1 MEILSSIG
9 LSFCTA
15 YLKPYTASLYPAVK
29 TFKTKAPAKL
39 NIRLKV
45 TGRRPDGYHELVS
58 IMIPIDLFDLLELTV
73 DPGGGIK
80 LACEGI
86 QIPTDENNLAF
97 RAAQSFFSR
106 TGIREEVSIKLIKHV
121 PVAAGMGG
129 GSSDAAATLLAL
141 NEMWSRPLSLPEMH
155 DLAIGLGADVP
166 FFLEGKPCLAR
177 GIGEILEP
185 LDSWPKCWFVIVR
198 PPIEVSTS
206 WVYSNLKFVLTT
218 DEYDNIKQT
227 LSHVPISIP
236 QILENDLE
244 RVTSATFPIV
254 ETIKKSLIQA
264 GAQGA
269 LMTGSG
275 PSVFGVFPSLDEALF
290 GKKELVSQNLGAVFM
305 ATTWSGSAFTQLPSL
320 GT

>member
-1 MEILSSIG
+1 
-9 LSFCTA
+9 
-15 YLKPYTASLYPAVK
+15 VK
-29 TFKTKAPAKL
+29 TFKIKAPAKL

-45 TGRRPDGYHELVS
+45 TGRRPDGYHDLVS
-58 IMIPIDLFDLLELTV
+58 IMAPIDLFDLLELTIAR
-73 DPGGGIK
+73 GGGIK

-86 QIPTDENNLAF
+86 PVPADESNLVF
-97 RAAQSFFSR
+97 RAARSFFSR
-106 TGIREEVSIKLIKHV
+106 TGLREEVSIKLFKHI

-141 NEMWSRPLSLPEMH
+141 NEMWSRPLSSPEIH
-155 DLAIGLGADVP
+155 DLATGLGADVP

-185 LDSWPKCWFVIVR
+185 LDSWPKCWFVIVH

-206 WVYSNLKFVLTT
+206 WVYCNLKLVLTT
-218 DEYDNIKQT
+218 NEYDNIKQT

-254 ETIKKSLIQA
+254 ETIKKNLIQA

-275 PSVFGVFPSLDEALF
+275 PSVFGLFPSPDEALF

-305 ATTWSGSAFTQLPSL
+305 ATTWSGSAFTQLSSP

>member
-1 MEILSSIG
+1 MGILSSIG

-15 YLKPYTASLYPAVK
+15 YLIPYTASLYPPVK
-29 TFKTKAPAKL
+29 TFRIKAPAKL

-73 DPGGGIK
+73 DPGEGIK
-80 LACEGI
+80 LVCEGT
-86 QIPTDENNLAF
+86 QLPNDESNLAF

-106 TGIREEVSIKLIKHV
+106 TGIREAVSIKLIKNV

-166 FFLEGKPCLAR
+166 FFLEGKPCLAQ

-305 ATTWSGSAFTQLPSL
+305 ATTWSG
-320 GT
+320 

>member
-1 MEILSSIG
+1 M
-9 LSFCTA
+9 
-15 YLKPYTASLYPAVK
+15 K
-29 TFKTKAPAKL
+29 TLRIKAPAKL

-45 TGRRPDGYHELVS
+45 TGRRPHGYHELVS
-58 IMIPIDLFDLLELTV
+58 IMVPIDLFDLLELTV

-80 LACEGI
+80 LACEGMHV
-86 QIPTDENNLAF
+86 PTDESNLAF
-97 RAAQSFFSR
+97 RAARSFFSG
-106 TGIREEVSIKLIKHV
+106 TGIREEVSIKLIKNI

-185 LDSWPKCWFVIVR
+185 LESWPKCWFVIVR

-254 ETIKKSLIQA
+254 ETIKNSLIQA

-275 PSVFGVFPSLDEALF
+275 PSVFGLFPSLDKALL
-290 GKKELVSQNLGAVFM
+290 GKQELVSQGLGDVFM
-305 ATTWSGSAFTQLPSL
+305 ATTWSGSAFTQLPSP

>member
-1 MEILSSIG
+1 MGYHFVPHTLNLI
-9 LSFCTA
+9 
-15 YLKPYTASLYPAVK
+15 PYTASLYPAVK
-29 TFKTKAPAKL
+29 TFKIKAPAKL

-58 IMIPIDLFDLLELTV
+58 IMIPIDLFDFLELTV

-106 TGIREEVSIKLIKHV
+106 TGIREEVSIKLIKNI

-218 DEYDNIKQT
+218 DEYDYIKQT

-275 PSVFGVFPSLDEALF
+275 PSVFGVFPSLDEALS

>member
-1 MEILSSIG
+1 LRPAPYAI
-9 LSFCTA
+9 FK
-15 YLKPYTASLYPAVK
+15 YLKPYTVNLYAITHIVK
-29 TFKTKAPAKL
+29 TFRIKAPAKL

-73 DPGGGIK
+73 DPGWGIK
-80 LACEGI
+80 LACEGT
-86 QIPTDENNLAF
+86 QLPNDESNLAF

-106 TGIREEVSIKLIKHV
+106 TGIREAVSIKLIKNV

-185 LDSWPKCWFVIVR
+185 LDSWPKCWFVVVR

-206 WVYSNLKFVLTT
+206 WVYSNLKLVLTT

-305 ATTWSGSAFTQLPSL
+305 ATTWSG
-320 GT
+320 